1 MDDSLSSDL
10 NRLAEQLLDLAAKAG
25 AEATEI
31 FQSASVATPVNFEA
45 NRLKQIEQVQTD
57 GTALRLWRAG
67 RPGLVVAHGAIDPQ
81 RLVDRAIA
89 LSALSQPEPIELT
102 QGSPQRYPD
111 LGQPQPLAQ
120 LIDWGKETIELVL
133 EDFPDLQ
140 CSGEWD
146 CDTEITRLINSGGLD
161 ISYSDTT
168 LNGYLLAEWI
178 RGEDFL
184 AIADGQTQRDPLEPK
199 QVAEQIK
206 QRLLWSHQNVPSLKG
221 RMPVLLTSKAADI
234 LWGTVQAALNGKQVL
249 EGASPWSGRRDQQ
262 VTSHLLTVLQ
272 APKVGPFS
280 CPFDDEGTP
289 TQQRTFLQS
298 GVLQNFYCDRVTAR
312 QLGIPNSGNGFRP
325 SLGSYP
331 TPSLYNLIIQDGDVS
346 PETMIANLEA
356 GLIVDQILGSSAGI
370 TGDLSVNVDLGFRV
384 QHGQIM
390 GRVKDCMITGN
401 VYAALKQTM
410 AIAND
415 GAWNG
420 HCYTPS
426 MMVDTLSI
434 TGREVDG

>member
-1 MDDSLSSDL
+1 MDDSIPSDL

-31 FQSASVATPVNFEA
+31 FQSASVATPVSFEA

-57 GTALRLWRAG
+57 GTALRLWRDG

-81 RLVDRAIA
+81 RLVERAIA
-89 LSALSQPEPIELT
+89 LSALNQPEAIELT
-102 QGSPQRYPD
+102 QGNTLRYPD
-111 LGQPQPLAQ
+111 LGQPQPLTQ

-140 CSGEWD
+140 CTGEWE
-146 CDTEITRLINSGGLD
+146 CDTETTRLINSGGLD
-161 ISYSDTT
+161 IYYSDTT

-184 AIADGQTQRDPLEPK
+184 AIADGQTQRDTLEPR
-199 QVAEQIK
+199 QVAEQVK
-206 QRLLWSHQNVPSLKG
+206 QRLIWSQQNVPSPKG
-221 RMPVLLTSKAADI
+221 RIPILLTSKAADI

-249 EGASPWSGRRDQQ
+249 EGASPWGARREQA
-262 VTSHLLTVLQ
+262 VTSPLLTVLQ
-272 APKVGPFS
+272 APQIGPFS

-289 TQQRTFLQS
+289 TQKQIFLQG
-298 GVLQNFYCDRVTAR
+298 GVLQNFYCDRATAR
-312 QLGIPNSGNGFRP
+312 QLGIPMSGNGFRP

-331 TPSLYNLIIQDGDVS
+331 TPSLYNLLIEDGPAT
-346 PETMIANLEA
+346 PESLIANLED

-384 QHGQIM
+384 QHGQIL
-390 GRVKDCMITGN
+390 GRVKDCMVTGN
-401 VYAALKQTM
+401 VYAALKQMM
-410 AIAND
+410 AVAND

-420 HCYTPS
+420 YCYTPS
-426 MMVDTLSI
+426 VMVDALSI
-434 TGREVDG
+434 TSREV